1 MRVEI
6 VKYNPEWATIF
17 NCIHCELNALLM
29 DFKPEVEHIGSTSVP
44 DLASKPIVDVLVG
57 VKGAHNLDKVADSL
71 SKHDYVYYE
80 KLNSTMPYRRFFV
93 KLKSKPGNLVVK
105 KVYTKEDVIPKEIT
119 PYKLA
124 NIHVLETDSDQWI
137 RHIAL
142 REYLK
147 SNHAIRREYEEL
159 KIKLNTLD
167 FWLDGHDYHQ
177 AKNTFIR
184 QVEEEAVHWYCC
196 ALV

>member
-6 VKYNPEWATIF
+6 VKYNPEWVTIF
-17 NCIHCELNALLM
+17 NCLHLELNALLR
-29 DFKPEVEHIGSTSVP
+29 DYDPVVEHIGSTSIP

-57 VKGAHNLDKVADSL
+57 INGAENLDRVADAL
-71 SKHDYVYYE
+71 SRHDYVYYQ
-80 KLNSTMPYRRFFV
+80 KLNATMPYRRFFV
-93 KLKSKPGNLVVK
+93 KLKSKPSNIIVP
-105 KVYTKEDVIPKEIT
+105 KVYTERDVIPKEIA

-124 NIHVLETDSDQWI
+124 NIHILETDSDQWI
-137 RHIAL
+137 RHIAF
-142 REYLK
+142 REYLR
-147 SNHAIRREYEEL
+147 NNPNIRQEYEEL

-167 FWLDGHDYHQ
+167 FWLDGPDYHA

-184 QVEEEAVHWYCC
+184 QVEEEAMHWYCC